1 MTVMTE
7 EMTQKSGRFIPW
19 MIVGFFVVIAIL
31 DGIFVYL
38 ATSTHTGVVTKHA
51 YEEGLRYNETV
62 AAAEEQDALGWHT
75 TLDLVAGSSLMVTLK
90 DAESRFID
98 GASVHAEISR
108 PTQAGMDFRLN
119 LEQSGAGTYDAPVSF
134 PEPGQWEVR
143 IFVEWQQKQYQQ
155 AKRVVV
161 AR

>member
-1 MTVMTE
+1 MTAMTKE
-7 EMTQKSGRFIPW
+7 ELEKSSRWIPW
-19 MIVGFFVVIAIL
+19 SIVGFFVVLAIL

-38 ATSTHTGVVTKHA
+38 ATSTHPGVVTEHA

-62 AAAEEQDALGWHT
+62 AAAEKQDALGWQT
-75 TLDLVAGSSLMVTLK
+75 ELDLVAGSSLMLTLS

-98 GASVHAEISR
+98 GASVRAEISR
-108 PTQAGMDFRLN
+108 PTQAGMDFELN
-119 LEQSGAGTYDAPVSF
+119 LEQSGAGTYEAAVSF

-161 AR
+161 AK